1 MPGEHQVLAMILLS
15 GQLDRYNSR
24 SGEGLLTFNIYEQ
37 DMDEYSQVI
46 RNKTGQ
52 EYLIMLIPTSD
63 SKELN
68 EFRDETMEET
78 TERFR
83 RRMNA
88 LIQDIA
94 VIRGQEKDEFR
105 EFIKAQ
111 VVGEGLIKEVNDGAE
126 DRRLRKSYKQTNE
139 AKA

>member
-1 MPGEHQVLAMILLS
+1 MILLS

-111 VVGEGLIKEVNDGAE
+111 LVGEGLIKKSTTELKIDGYAKVIS
-126 DRRLRKSYKQTNE
+126 RLMKLKHELETRNTSR
-139 AKA
+139 